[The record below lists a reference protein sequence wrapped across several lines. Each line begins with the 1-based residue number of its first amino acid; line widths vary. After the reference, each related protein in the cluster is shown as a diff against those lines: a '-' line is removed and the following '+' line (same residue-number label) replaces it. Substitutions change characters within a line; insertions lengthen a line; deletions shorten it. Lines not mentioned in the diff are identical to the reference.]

1 MLIKRVILKQT
12 IQINMDELEKM
23 EGNTHEIIKNHEQEQ
38 EQIEY
43 EEQEID
49 GIVIKVRVNKPE
61 KKIIN
66 QIEGNF

>member
-1 MLIKRVILKQT
+1 
-12 IQINMDELEKM
+12 M
-23 EGNTHEIIKNHEQEQ
+23 EGNTHEIIQNHEQEQ

-66 QIEGNF
+66 QIEGNLKY